1 MDWVKGLFNGD
12 IKPEFTHDIDTTFT
26 AILVKEQWGP
36 CKVKGADVQANLLAQ
51 AKTHVKVSTSFGLTI
66 ITKLGTPLD
75 LSQSYLYFK
84 NKGEVSAIFTLDAV
98 GRAKFETGD
107 KELLGLQNFPGA
119 TFGIPKLLT
128 VGPNFKLFG
137 AVEASVTL
145 AGHLESRVDI
155 AKWDVQQTYPDQG
168 ADAGPKAL
176 SDPSRDGTGDFEG
189 LKQPSFDYSITTK
202 GEITA
207 HLKPTFEFGI
217 VFDKMWKV
225 GDAKVAVVA
234 DGWTRLMA
242 AAGVS
247 SQGNCPFT
255 YGIDLGA
262 DLYATV
268 EAPEAFGWKP
278 SRLPIAAV
286 KPVAAKEGGTCPQ
299 IEKRSLGAVHYVE
312 DLSLVEVSP
321 RYLAGVQSTNDS
333 IGHQWGK
340 RGEVF
345 GEFFPTMLITKILRG
360 PALSST
366 VADSLEAHLLSF
378 HHLVSSVLQRPMRR
392 LNARKASMSLII
404 LMIQDVCRGEIFQDF
419 WNIISM
425 RSELRRRLH
434 FVPANWRLYPP
445 STIPLVILSRNR
457 QVSKLTG
464 TKILTTVTIM
474 TLR

>member
-1 MDWVKGLFNGD
+1 MSHEELHKRWFGEDVIDWVKGLFNAG

-26 AILVKEQWGP
+26 AVLVKEQWGP

-51 AKTHVKVSTSFGLTI
+51 AKTNVKVSTSFGLTI

-84 NKGEVSAIFTLDAV
+84 NKGEVSATFTLDAV

-107 KELLGLQNFPGA
+107 KELLGLQNFPSA
-119 TFGIPKLLT
+119 TFRIPKLLT
-128 VGPNFKLFG
+128 VRPNFKLFG

-145 AGHLESRVDI
+145 TGHLESRVDI

-168 ADAGPKAL
+168 AGAGPKAL
-176 SDPSRDGTGDFEG
+176 SDPDRDGTGDFQG
-189 LKQPSFDYSITTK
+189 LKQPSFDYSVIAK

-217 VFDKMWKV
+217 VFDKMWNV
-225 GDAKVAVVA
+225 GGDAKVSVVA

-278 SRLPIAAV
+278 TRFPIAAV
-286 KPVAAKEGGTCPQ
+286 NPVAAKKGGTCPQ
-299 IEKRSLGAVHYVE
+299 IESRSLRAVDYLD
-312 DLSLVEVSP
+312 DLPLVEVSP
-321 RYLAGVQSTNDS
+321 RYLAGIESTNDS

-340 RGEVF
+340 RVGDGVV
-345 GEFFPTMLITKILRG
+345 GEFMPTTTILKILSG
-360 PALSST
+360 PA
-366 VADSLEAHLLSF
+366 
-378 HHLVSSVLQRPMRR
+378 P
-392 LNARKASMSLII
+392 
-404 LMIQDVCRGEIFQDF
+404 
-419 WNIISM
+419 
-425 RSELRRRLH
+425 
-434 FVPANWRLYPP
+434 
-445 STIPLVILSRNR
+445 
-457 QVSKLTG
+457 
-464 TKILTTVTIM
+464 
-474 TLR
+474 

>member
-1 MDWVKGLFNGD
+1 M
-12 IKPEFTHDIDTTFT
+12 
-26 AILVKEQWGP
+26 
-36 CKVKGADVQANLLAQ
+36 KGADVQANLLAQ
-51 AKTHVKVSTSFGLTI
+51 AKTNVKVSTSFGLTI

-84 NKGEVSAIFTLDAV
+84 NKGEVSATFTLDAV

-168 ADAGPKAL
+168 TDAGSKAL
-176 SDPSRDGTGDFEG
+176 SDPNRDGTGNFEG
-189 LKQPSFDYSITTK
+189 LKQPSFDFSVTAR

-225 GDAKVAVVA
+225 DDAKVAVVA
-234 DGWTRLMA
+234 DGWVRLMA

-268 EAPEAFGWKP
+268 EAPKAFGWKP
-278 SRLPIAAV
+278 SRFPIAAV
-286 KPVAAKEGGTCPQ
+286 NPVAAKKGGTCPQ
-299 IEKRSLGAVHYVE
+299 IGKRGLDALNYVE
-312 DLSLVEVSP
+312 DLSLVEVPP
-321 RYLAGVQSTNDS
+321 RYLAGGQSINDS

-345 GEFFPTMLITKILRG
+345 GKFFTIEDYNDDLAVPPFRSM
-360 PALSST
+360 
-366 VADSLEAHLLSF
+366 VADNLKSFQARSLNF
-378 HHLVSSVLQRPMRR
+378 HPLVSSVLQRPMRR
-392 LNARKASMSLII
+392 LYALMASMSLMY
-404 LMIQDVCRGEIFQDF
+404 LTIQAVCPGELFRDSWI
-419 WNIISM
+419 IISS
-425 RSELRRRLH
+425 RSEPRKISN
-434 FVPANWRLYPP
+434 FVLAD
-445 STIPLVILSRNR
+445 
-457 QVSKLTG
+457 
-464 TKILTTVTIM
+464 
-474 TLR
+474 

>member
-1 MDWVKGLFNGD
+1 MLTVALQGYWDNIVAKAAKTKRKRSLEDLGGNHKRWLEEEWRDDFHYGALSHEELHKRWFGKDVIDWVKGLFNGG

-26 AILVKEQWGP
+26 AILVKQQWGP

-51 AKTHVKVSTSFGLTI
+51 AKTNVKVSTSFGLTI

-75 LSQSYLYFK
+75 LSQSFLYFK
-84 NKGEVSAIFTLDAV
+84 NKGEVSAIFTFDAV

-128 VGPNFKLFG
+128 VGPNFRLFG

-168 ADAGPKAL
+168 AGAGPKAL
-176 SDPSRDGTGDFEG
+176 SNPDRDGTGDFQG
-189 LKQPSFDYSITTK
+189 LQQPSFDYSVTAQ

-217 VFDKMWKV
+217 VFDKMWNV

-234 DGWTRLMA
+234 DGWARLMA

-247 SQGNCPFT
+247 SQASCPFT

-268 EAPEAFGWKP
+268 EAPEAFGWTP
-278 SRLPIAAV
+278 THFPIAAA
-286 KPVAAKEGGTCPQ
+286 KPVAAKKGGTCPQ
-299 IEKRSLGAVHYVE
+299 MEKRSLGAVDHVDELPFVE
-312 DLSLVEVSP
+312 ISP
-321 RYLAGVQSTNDS
+321 RYLAGIEVANES
-333 IGHQWGK
+333 IGHRWGK
-340 RGEVF
+340 RAEAF
-345 GEFFPTMLITKILRG
+345 GKLFPRMMILTSLNG
-360 PALSST
+360 ST
-366 VADSLEAHLLSF
+366 VRT
-378 HHLVSSVLQRPMRR
+378 Q
-392 LNARKASMSLII
+392 
-404 LMIQDVCRGEIFQDF
+404 
-419 WNIISM
+419 
-425 RSELRRRLH
+425 
-434 FVPANWRLYPP
+434 
-445 STIPLVILSRNR
+445 
-457 QVSKLTG
+457 
-464 TKILTTVTIM
+464 
-474 TLR
+474 

>member
-1 MDWVKGLFNGD
+1 MSHEELHRRWFGEDVIDWVKGLFNAG

-51 AKTHVKVSTSFGLTI
+51 AKTNVKVSTSFGLTI

-84 NKGEVSAIFTLDAV
+84 NKGEVSATFTLDAV

-168 ADAGPKAL
+168 AGAGPKAL
-176 SDPSRDGTGDFEG
+176 SDPNRDGTGDFQG
-189 LKQPSFDYSITTK
+189 LKQPSFDYSVVAK

-217 VFDKMWKV
+217 VFDKMWNV
-225 GDAKVAVVA
+225 GGDAKVSVVA

-255 YGIDLGA
+255 YGIDLRA

-268 EAPEAFGWKP
+268 EAPQAFGWKP
-278 SRLPIAAV
+278 TRFPIAAV
-286 KPVAAKEGGTCPQ
+286 KPVAAEQGGTCPQ
-299 IEKRSLGAVHYVE
+299 IESRSLGAVDYLD
-312 DLSLVEVSP
+312 DLPLVEISP
-321 RYLAGVQSTNDS
+321 RYLAGIESTNDS

-340 RGEVF
+340 RVGDGDVV
-345 GEFFPTMLITKILRG
+345 GEFFPTMTILKVLSG
-360 PALSST
+360 P
-366 VADSLEAHLLSF
+366 
-378 HHLVSSVLQRPMRR
+378 
-392 LNARKASMSLII
+392 
-404 LMIQDVCRGEIFQDF
+404 
-419 WNIISM
+419 
-425 RSELRRRLH
+425 
-434 FVPANWRLYPP
+434 VP
-445 STIPLVILSRNR
+445 
-457 QVSKLTG
+457 
-464 TKILTTVTIM
+464 
-474 TLR
+474 

>member
-1 MDWVKGLFNGD
+1 MSHEELHKRWFGKDVIDWVKGLFNAG

-51 AKTHVKVSTSFGLTI
+51 AKTNVKVSTSFGLTI

-84 NKGEVSAIFTLDAV
+84 NKGEVSATFTLDAV

-168 ADAGPKAL
+168 AGAGPKAL
-176 SDPSRDGTGDFEG
+176 SDPNRDGTGDFQG
-189 LKQPSFDYSITTK
+189 LKQPSFDYSVIAK

-217 VFDKMWKV
+217 VFDKMWNV
-225 GDAKVAVVA
+225 GGDAKVSVVA

-242 AAGVS
+242 AAGAS

-278 SRLPIAAV
+278 TRFPIAAV
-286 KPVAAKEGGTCPQ
+286 KPVAAKKGGTCPQ
-299 IEKRSLGAVHYVE
+299 IESRSLGAVDYL
-312 DLSLVEVSP
+312 DNLPLVEVSP
-321 RYLAGVQSTNDS
+321 RYLAGSESTNES
-333 IGHQWGK
+333 NGHQWGK
-340 RGEVF
+340 RGELV
-345 GEFFPTMLITKILRG
+345 GESFTTMT
-360 PALSST
+360 
-366 VADSLEAHLLSF
+366 
-378 HHLVSSVLQRPMRR
+378 
-392 LNARKASMSLII
+392 
-404 LMIQDVCRGEIFQDF
+404 IF
-419 WNIISM
+419 
-425 RSELRRRLH
+425 
-434 FVPANWRLYPP
+434 
-445 STIPLVILSRNR
+445 
-457 QVSKLTG
+457 KL
-464 TKILTTVTIM
+464 
-474 TLR
+474 

>member
-1 MDWVKGLFNGD
+1 MLTVSLQGYWDNIVAKAAESKRKRSLEDFDGSHKRWLEEEWRDDLHNGALSHEELHKRWFGKDVIDWVKGLFNGD
-12 IKPEFTHDIDTTFT
+12 IKPEFTHDLDTTFT
-26 AILVKEQWGP
+26 AILIKEQWGP

-51 AKTHVKVSTSFGLTI
+51 AKTNVKVATSFGLTI

-176 SDPSRDGTGDFEG
+176 SNPDRDGTGDFSN
-189 LKQPSFDYSITTK
+189 LKQPTFDYSVTAS

-207 HLKPTFEFGI
+207 HLKPTFEFGV
-217 VFDKMWKV
+217 VFDKMWNV
-225 GDAKVAVVA
+225 GDAKVSVVA

-242 AAGVS
+242 AAGIS

-268 EAPEAFGWKP
+268 EAPEIFGWKP
-278 SRLPIAAV
+278 TRFPIAAV
-286 KPVAAKEGGTCPQ
+286 SPVAAKKGGTCPQ
-299 IEKRSLGAVHYVE
+299 MEKRSLGAVDYTN
-312 DLSLVEVSP
+312 DLPLVEVVP
-321 RYLAGVQSTNDS
+321 RSLAGIISTNDS
-333 IGHQWGK
+333 TAHQWAK
-340 RGEVF
+340 RGDVV
-345 GEFFPTMLITKILRG
+345 GKLFPKVTVLKT
-360 PALSST
+360 LSSP
-366 VADSLEAHLLSF
+366 
-378 HHLVSSVLQRPMRR
+378 VL
-392 LNARKASMSLII
+392 
-404 LMIQDVCRGEIFQDF
+404 
-419 WNIISM
+419 
-425 RSELRRRLH
+425 
-434 FVPANWRLYPP
+434 
-445 STIPLVILSRNR
+445 
-457 QVSKLTG
+457 
-464 TKILTTVTIM
+464 
-474 TLR
+474 

>member
-1 MDWVKGLFNGD
+1 MKG
-12 IKPEFTHDIDTTFT
+12 
-26 AILVKEQWGP
+26 V
-36 CKVKGADVQANLLAQ
+36 DVQANLLAQ
-51 AKTHVKVSTSFGLTI
+51 AKTDVEVATSFGLTI

-84 NKGEVSAIFTLDAV
+84 NKGEVSATFTLDAI

-107 KELLGLQNFPGA
+107 KELLGMQNFPGA

-168 ADAGPKAL
+168 ANAGPKSL
-176 SDPSRDGTGDFEG
+176 SNPDRDGTGDFDG
-189 LKQPSFDYSITTK
+189 LKQPTFDYSVTAK

-217 VFDKMWKV
+217 VFDKMWNV

-242 AAGVS
+242 AAGIS

-268 EAPEAFGWKP
+268 EAPKAFGWNP
-278 SRLPIAAV
+278 TRFPIAAV
-286 KPVAAKEGGTCPQ
+286 SPVAAKKGGTCPQ
-299 IEKRSLGAVHYVE
+299 MEKRSLGAVDDTTDLPVVE
-312 DLSLVEVSP
+312 VFPRSLVDVRS
-321 RYLAGVQSTNDS
+321 VNDS
-333 IGHQWGK
+333 TGHQWTK

-345 GEFFPTMLITKILRG
+345 GKLCPTVTVLETLSG
-360 PALSST
+360 P
-366 VADSLEAHLLSF
+366 
-378 HHLVSSVLQRPMRR
+378 VLQ
-392 LNARKASMSLII
+392 A
-404 LMIQDVCRGEIFQDF
+404 
-419 WNIISM
+419 
-425 RSELRRRLH
+425 
-434 FVPANWRLYPP
+434 
-445 STIPLVILSRNR
+445 
-457 QVSKLTG
+457 
-464 TKILTTVTIM
+464 
-474 TLR
+474 

>member
-1 MDWVKGLFNGD
+1 MRHEELHKRWFGEDVIGWIKGLFNAG

-36 CKVKGADVQANLLAQ
+36 CKVKGADYQANLLAQ
-51 AKTHVKVSTSFGLTI
+51 AKTNVKVSTSFGLTI

-84 NKGEVSAIFTLDAV
+84 NKGEVSATFTLDAV

-119 TFGIPKLLT
+119 TFGIPKLLP

-168 ADAGPKAL
+168 AGAGPKAL
-176 SDPSRDGTGDFEG
+176 SDPNRDGTGDFQG
-189 LKQPSFDYSITTK
+189 LKQPSFDYSVIAK

-217 VFDKMWKV
+217 VFDKMWNV
-225 GDAKVAVVA
+225 GGDAKVSVVA

-268 EAPEAFGWKP
+268 EAPAAFGWKP
-278 SRLPIAAV
+278 TRFPIAAV
-286 KPVAAKEGGTCPQ
+286 KPVAAKKGGTCPQ
-299 IEKRSLGAVHYVE
+299 IESRSLGAVDYLD
-312 DLSLVEVSP
+312 DLPLVDVSP
-321 RYLAGVQSTNDS
+321 QYLAGSESTNES
-333 IGHQWGK
+333 NGHQWGK
-340 RGEVF
+340 RGELV
-345 GEFFPTMLITKILRG
+345 GESFPTMTIFKILSG
-360 PALSST
+360 PT
-366 VADSLEAHLLSF
+366 
-378 HHLVSSVLQRPMRR
+378 P
-392 LNARKASMSLII
+392 
-404 LMIQDVCRGEIFQDF
+404 
-419 WNIISM
+419 
-425 RSELRRRLH
+425 
-434 FVPANWRLYPP
+434 
-445 STIPLVILSRNR
+445 
-457 QVSKLTG
+457 
-464 TKILTTVTIM
+464 
-474 TLR
+474 